1 MDMLE
6 KIEKIKSENNYRDLK
21 FAHGLDFASNDYL
34 GLANHPKIKA
44 AVINYLNSGGAV
56 GSGGA
61 RLLTGNKK
69 EHQELEEFAAD
80 YFNKEACLFFSSG
93 FMANYAIFTTLP
105 QRKDFIIYDELI
117 HASVRDGIQAS
128 LAKSIKFSHND
139 LSSLKEK
146 IKKAQ
151 SLNAEGIWIAI
162 ESVYS
167 MDGDIADISGI
178 LELIKTQKN
187 IYLIIDEAHAVG
199 IFGQDGKGPSYN
211 VTYEN
216 LIVLHTCGKALG
228 VSGALVCA
236 SSEIIEYLINKSR
249 PFIFTTAESPI
260 IAVAVKE
267 ALIISQEENWRRE
280 KLLELIEYTNNNLQ
294 SRVGSLTHRQEA
306 SNALN
311 THQHTQIIPIILENS
326 QKALDAAA
334 FLQSKG
340 FDIRAVRPPTV
351 PSARLRI
358 SLNSNREKNEIDE
371 LFSHIMQYTTPERH
385 AEFISASHS
394 RSQMR
399 PIMRS

>member
-1 MDMLE
+1 MKMLE
-6 KIEKIKSENNYRDLK
+6 EKITKIKTENNYRELR
-21 FAHGLDFASNDYL
+21 FANGLDFTSNDYL

-69 EHQELEEFAAD
+69 EHLELEEFAAD

-105 QRKDFIIYDELI
+105 QRKDFIIYDDLI
-117 HASVRDGIQAS
+117 HASVHDGIRAS
-128 LAKSIKFSHND
+128 LAKSIKFNHND
-139 LSSLKEK
+139 LNSLKEK
-146 IKKAQ
+146 IEKAQ
-151 SLNAEGIWIAI
+151 NLNAETIWVAI

-178 LELIKTQKN
+178 LELIKNYKN
-187 IYLIIDEAHAVG
+187 IYLVIDEAHAVG
-199 IFGQDGKGPSYN
+199 IFGQDGKGFSYN
-211 VTYEN
+211 LDYEK

-228 VSGALVCA
+228 ASGALVCG
-236 SSEIIEYLINKSR
+236 SKCIIEYLINKAR

-267 ALIISQEENWRRE
+267 ALIISQEESWRRE
-280 KLLELIEYTNNNLQ
+280 KLLELIEYTKHK
-294 SRVGSLTHRQEA
+294 S
-306 SNALN
+306 
-311 THQHTQIIPIILENS
+311 QIIPIIFDDS
-326 QKALDAAA
+326 QKALEAAT

-340 FDIRAVRPPTV
+340 FDIRAIRPPTV

-358 SLNSNREKNEIDE
+358 SLNANREKAEINE
-371 LFSHIMQYTTPERH
+371 LFSL
-385 AEFISASHS
+385 ISSIT
-394 RSQMR
+394 RG
-399 PIMRS
+399 

>member
-1 MDMLE
+1 MNTFE
-6 KIEKIKSENNYRDLK
+6 ERIIKIKTENNYRELK
-21 FAHGLDFASNDYL
+21 FANGLDFSSNDYL
-34 GLANHPKIKA
+34 GLANHPRIKE
-44 AVINYLNSGGAV
+44 AVTNALNAGIPV

-128 LAKSIKFSHND
+128 VAKSIKFEHNN
-139 LSSLKEK
+139 LNSLKEK
-146 IKKAQ
+146 IEKAK
-151 SLNAEGIWIAI
+151 SLNAENIWIAI

-167 MDGDIADISGI
+167 MDGDIADLSGV
-178 LELIKTQKN
+178 LELIKSQEN
-187 IYLIIDEAHAVG
+187 IYLIIDEAHSVG
-199 IFGQDGKGPSYN
+199 IFGQDGKGLSYN
-211 VTYEN
+211 LNHEN

-228 VSGALVCA
+228 ISGALVCGGKC
-236 SSEIIEYLINKSR
+236 IIEYLINKAR
-249 PFIFTTAESPI
+249 PFIFTTAESPV

-267 ALIISQEENWRRE
+267 ALIIAQEENWRRK
-280 KLLELIEYTNNNLQ
+280 KLLELIEYTKY
-294 SRVGSLTHRQEA
+294 R
-306 SNALN
+306 
-311 THQHTQIIPIILENS
+311 TQIIPIILPDS
-326 QKALDAAA
+326 QKALDASA

-358 SLNSNREKNEIDE
+358 SLNANRTKEEIDN
-371 LFSHIMQYTTPERH
+371 LFTEINSIVRG
-385 AEFISASHS
+385 
-394 RSQMR
+394 
-399 PIMRS
+399 